1 MAPYQQKIPN
11 ATNTFNADY
20 AAIEHVFFARGDAI
34 RRDTL
39 RHLYA
44 AGGDICHLV
53 ALAMARGVNA
63 ASWLDDL
70 GEYSMLWKIA
80 CEASSTTEARAT
92 AEHAFLAGKIFVI
105 SLPELFARKFWHEG
119 FIVGSSAML
128 AEQVATEREARLI
141 RSRYRALMTGAV
153 KATLPTMKIARAA

>member
-1 MAPYQQKIPN
+1 MASYQHKIPN
-11 ATNTFNADY
+11 ANNVFSGDY
-20 AAIEHVFFARGDAI
+20 AAIEHVFYARGNGC
-34 RRDTL
+34 RRTAL

-44 AGGDICHLV
+44 AGGDIRHLV
-53 ALAMARGVNA
+53 KLARAEGVND

-70 GEYSMLWKIA
+70 GEYAMLWQIA
-80 CEASSTTEARAT
+80 CKATSTAEARAT
-92 AEHAFLAGKIFVI
+92 AEQAFRDGKIFVI